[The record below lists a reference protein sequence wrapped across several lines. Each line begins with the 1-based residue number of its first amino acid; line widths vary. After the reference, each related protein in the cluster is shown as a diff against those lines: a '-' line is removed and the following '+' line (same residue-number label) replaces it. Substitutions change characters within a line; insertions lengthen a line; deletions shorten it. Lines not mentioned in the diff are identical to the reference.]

1 MLFQAM
7 KTAAGSGTITTDSA
21 MEATNDATN
30 DVIRNVQSVTSMLHL
45 PSWFGRL
52 LFIVIT
58 ILVMLWL
65 VRIVNHAFRRT
76 KDAMLASGNT
86 DVTLLSFARYV
97 VVVGIYFI
105 GSVVVVSSIPGASD
119 SLTALLASG
128 SIVAVVV
135 GFAAQDTLGNV
146 AGGVMILFFKP
157 FIIGDFVRYVDS
169 NVSGVIEEITLRHTA
184 IRTPENKRIIIPN
197 GTINSAVIENANYA
211 DKRICELFNVGI
223 TYESDMEKA
232 IQLLRDEVMRQPL
245 HLDVRTPEEKLTQP
259 EVKVEVVEL
268 ADSAVILRAW
278 LWAADQTD
286 ATALKLALNRSVKN
300 RFDAE
305 NIEFAYPHITIT
317 K

>member
-1 MLFQAM
+1 MFQAL
-7 KTAAGSGTITTDSA
+7 KTAVGSGTFTADSA

-30 DVIRNVQSVTSMLHL
+30 DVIRSVQSVTSMMHL

-52 LFIVIT
+52 LFIVVT

-65 VRIVNHAFRRT
+65 VRFVNHMFRRT
-76 KDAMLASGNT
+76 KEAMLATGNT

-97 VVVGIYFI
+97 IIVGIYFI
-105 GSVVVVSSIPGASD
+105 GGVVVVLSIPGASD

-232 IQLLRDEVMRQPL
+232 IEILRDEVMRQPL
-245 HLDVRTPEEKLTQP
+245 HLDIRTAEEKLTLP

-278 LWAADQTD
+278 LWAEDQTA
-286 ATALKLALNRSVKN
+286 ATALKFALNRSVKN

-305 NIEFAYPHITIT
+305 NIEFAYPHVTIT

>member
-1 MLFQAM
+1 MIFRALKM
-7 KTAAGSGTITTDSA
+7 AAGSGTFTTDSA

-30 DVIRNVQSVTSMLHL
+30 DVIQSVQSVTSMMHL

-52 LFIVIT
+52 LFIIIT

-65 VRIVNHAFRRT
+65 VRIVNHMFRRT
-76 KDAMLASGNT
+76 KEAMLATGNT

-97 VVVGIYFI
+97 IIVGIYFI
-105 GSVVVVSSIPGASD
+105 GGVVVVSSIPGASD

-232 IQLLRDEVMRQPL
+232 IEILRDEVMRQPL
-245 HLDVRTPEEKLTQP
+245 YLDIRTPEEKSTQP

-278 LWAADQTD
+278 LWAADQTN
-286 ATALKLALNRSVKN
+286 ATALKFALNRSVKN

-305 NIEFAYPHITIT
+305 NIEFAYPHVTIT

>member
-1 MLFQAM
+1 
-7 KTAAGSGTITTDSA
+7 
-21 MEATNDATN
+21 
-30 DVIRNVQSVTSMLHL
+30 MLHL

-105 GSVVVVSSIPGASD
+105 GGVVVVSSIPGASD

-157 FIIGDFVRYVDS
+157 FIIGDFVRYVE
-169 NVSGVIEEITLRHTA
+169 SGVIEEITLRHTA

-286 ATALKLALNRSVKN
+286 ATALKFALNRSVKN

>member
-1 MLFQAM
+1 M
-7 KTAAGSGTITTDSA
+7 AGSGTITTDSA

-30 DVIRNVQSVTSMLHL
+30 DVIRNVQSITSMLHL

-58 ILVMLWL
+58 ILVMLCL

-97 VVVGIYFI
+97 ARCRYLLYRRCGRRVEHSGRFRL
-105 GSVVVVSSIPGASD
+105 SD
-119 SLTALLASG
+119 SPAG
-128 SIVAVVV
+128 IRQHCRVVV

-286 ATALKLALNRSVKN
+286 ATALKFALNRSVKN

>member
-1 MLFQAM
+1 MFQAL
-7 KTAAGSGTITTDSA
+7 KTAVGSGTLTADSA

-30 DVIRNVQSVTSMLHL
+30 DVIRGVQSVTSMMHL

-52 LFIVIT
+52 LFILIT

-65 VRIVNHAFRRT
+65 VRFVNHMFRRT
-76 KDAMLASGNT
+76 KEAMLATGNT

-97 VVVGIYFI
+97 IIVGIYFI
-105 GSVVVVSSIPGASD
+105 GGVVVVSSIPGASD

-232 IQLLRDEVMRQPL
+232 IEILRDEVMRQPL
-245 HLDVRTPEEKLTQP
+245 HLDIRTAEEKLTLP

-278 LWAADQTD
+278 LWAEDQTA
-286 ATALKLALNRSVKN
+286 ATALKFALNRSVKN

-305 NIEFAYPHITIT
+305 NIEFAYPHVTIT

>member
-1 MLFQAM
+1 MIFRALKM
-7 KTAAGSGTITTDSA
+7 AAGSGTFTTDSA

-30 DVIRNVQSVTSMLHL
+30 DVIQSVQSVTSMMHL

-52 LFIVIT
+52 LFIIIT

-65 VRIVNHAFRRT
+65 VRIVNHMFRRT
-76 KDAMLASGNT
+76 KEAMLATGNT

-97 VVVGIYFI
+97 IIVGIYFI
-105 GSVVVVSSIPGASD
+105 GGVVVVSSIPGASD

-232 IQLLRDEVMRQPL
+232 IEILRDEVMRQPL
-245 HLDVRTPEEKLTQP
+245 HLDIRTPEEKSTQP

-278 LWAADQTD
+278 LWAADQTN
-286 ATALKLALNRSVKN
+286 ATALRFALNRSVKN

-305 NIEFAYPHITIT
+305 NIEFAYPHVTIT

>member
-1 MLFQAM
+1 MIFRAL
-7 KTAAGSGTITTDSA
+7 KTAAGSGTFTTDSA

-30 DVIRNVQSVTSMLHL
+30 SVIRNVQSITSMMHL

-52 LFIVIT
+52 LFIVVT

-65 VRIVNHAFRRT
+65 VRFVNHMFRRT
-76 KDAMLASGNT
+76 KEAMLATGNT

-97 VVVGIYFI
+97 IIVGIYFI
-105 GSVVVVSSIPGASD
+105 GGVVVVSSIPGASD

-232 IQLLRDEVMRQPL
+232 IEILRDEVMRQPL
-245 HLDVRTPEEKLTQP
+245 HLDIRTAEEKLTLP

-278 LWAADQTD
+278 LWAEDQTA
-286 ATALKLALNRSVKN
+286 ATALKFALNRSVKN

-305 NIEFAYPHITIT
+305 NIEFAYPHVTIT

>member
-1 MLFQAM
+1 MIFRAL
-7 KTAAGSGTITTDSA
+7 KTAAGSGTFTTDSA

-30 DVIRNVQSVTSMLHL
+30 NVIQSVQSFTSMMHL
-45 PSWFGRL
+45 PSWFGRV
-52 LFIVIT
+52 LFIIIT

-65 VRIVNHAFRRT
+65 VRFVNHMFRRT
-76 KDAMLASGNT
+76 KAVMLATGNN

-97 VVVGIYFI
+97 IIVGIYFI
-105 GSVVVVSSIPGASD
+105 GGVVVVSSIPGASD

-232 IQLLRDEVMRQPL
+232 IEILRDEVMRQPL

-278 LWAADQTD
+278 LWAEDQAA
-286 ATALKLALNRSVKN
+286 ATALKFALNRSVKN

-305 NIEFAYPHITIT
+305 NIEFAYPHVTIT